1 MERKIGEQ
9 FELKLNI
16 KVVESERPCVRC
28 LFYGSTFCALLGQ
41 LGDCGCRSRSD
52 GKNVHFEADS
62 FDEAQEKLIEN

>member
-1 MERKIGEQ
+1 MERPIGEQ

-28 LFYGSTFCALLGQ
+28 LFYGSNFCALSEQ

-52 GKNVHFEADS
+52 GKNVHFETDS
-62 FDEAQEKLIEN
+62 FDEA

>member
-9 FELKLNI
+9 FELKLRI

-28 LFYGSTFCALLGQ
+28 LFYGSDFCALSDQ

-52 GKNVHFEADS
+52 GKNVHFETDS
-62 FDEAQEKLIEN
+62 FDEA